1 MVEWA
6 QATGGRNALVLNNT
20 MGRGNNA
27 VKCVLYTMYSAGVF
41 IGNQVSGHAFLS
53 TIMPLVTYVFPRI
66 FPPWGSL
73 QVIIVEL
80 STT

>member
-6 QATGGRNALVLNNT
+6 QAMGGRNALMLNNT
-20 MGRGNNA
+20 MCRGNTV
-27 VKCVLYTMYSAGVF
+27 VKRVLSMYSAGVF
-41 IGNQVSGHAFLS
+41 IGNQVSGHALIS

-66 FPPWGSL
+66 FPL
-73 QVIIVEL
+73 RVIIVEL